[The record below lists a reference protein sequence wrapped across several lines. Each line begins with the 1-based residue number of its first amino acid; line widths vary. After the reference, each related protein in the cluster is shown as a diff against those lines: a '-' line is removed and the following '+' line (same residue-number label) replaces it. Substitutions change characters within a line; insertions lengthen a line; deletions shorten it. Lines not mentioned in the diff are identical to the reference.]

1 MEIENFKLDP
11 GDREQ
16 FEKKLLEMNERLSL
30 NGRTCQSLKNELS
43 LVEEYEP
50 IHQLKWVKVT

>member
-11 GDREQ
+11 GDREK